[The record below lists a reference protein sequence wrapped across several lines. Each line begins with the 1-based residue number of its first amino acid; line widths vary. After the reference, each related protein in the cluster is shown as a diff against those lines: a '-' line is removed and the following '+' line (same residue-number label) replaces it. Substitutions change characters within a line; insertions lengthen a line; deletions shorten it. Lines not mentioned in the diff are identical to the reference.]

1 MKLPHWLGGA
11 PETPDHL
18 TRGKRAEDLAEKH
31 LKRHGL
37 TILARNYRCRMGEV
51 DLIADDHG
59 SLVFVEV
66 RLREEREGNDFGGAA
81 ASITPA
87 KQRRIVKAAQ
97 HYLSGRKEL
106 PPCRFDAVLLDSLD
120 TGTPEW
126 IKGAFDAS

>member
-1 MKLPHWLGGA
+1 MKLPRWLGGT
-11 PETPDHL
+11 PEAMDHL
-18 TRGKRAEDLAEKH
+18 SRGKRAEDLAEQF
-31 LKRHGL
+31 LKRQNL
-37 TILARNYRCRMGEV
+37 SILSRNYRCRLGEV
-51 DLIADDHG
+51 DLIADDCG
-59 SLVFVEV
+59 TLVFVEV

-97 HYLSGRKEL
+97 HYLSGKKAL

-120 TGTPEW
+120 ERSLEW